1 MMKLD
6 AEALEHLARGAA
18 FLGTGGGGDPYI
30 GRLMAQEAI
39 REFGMPEVVAP
50 QDVPDDA
57 MVYTSAMIGAPTV
70 LVEKIASGDDV
81 VLAVRKLEA
90 HRGRPADFITPV
102 EIGGC
107 NSMIPIVAA
116 ARMGLPLVDADGMGR
131 AFPELQMVTF
141 NVYGVPA
148 APASLVDEHGN
159 SVIIEAA
166 DAKTTE
172 DIARVN
178 VVQMGLSAL
187 MSCYAMN
194 GADLKRSAVF
204 GTLTVALEIGRA
216 IARGRRSGDP
226 VAALLEALRAS
237 QYYNRC
243 KVLFHGKIVD
253 LRRETTRGFS
263 IGHCH
268 IESIGGEGASLE
280 IEFQN
285 ENLVARQNGQVRAV
299 VPDLVCVV
307 DAESAE
313 PITTEALR
321 YGQRVKVVGASTAP
335 VMRSPEALRVFG
347 PRVFGIEQDFVP
359 LEEIHPDA

>member
-1 MMKLD
+1 MKLD
-6 AEALEHLARGAA
+6 PNALEDLARGAA
-18 FLGTGGGGDPYI
+18 FLGAGGGGDPYI
-30 GRLMAQEAI
+30 GRLMAQQAI
-39 REFGMPEVVAP
+39 REFGVPEVVAP
-50 QDVPDDA
+50 HDVPDA
-57 MVYTSAMIGAPTV
+57 AEIYTSAMIGAPTV

-81 VLAVRKLEA
+81 VLAVRRLEA
-90 HRGRPADFITPV
+90 YRGRPADFIAPI

-116 ARMGLPLVDADGMGR
+116 ARMGLPLVDVDGMGR

-141 NVYGVPA
+141 NVGGIPA
-148 APASLVDEHGN
+148 APASLADEHGN
-159 SVIIEAA
+159 SVVIEAA
-166 DAKTTE
+166 DAKTVE

-187 MSCYAMN
+187 MSCYAMT
-194 GADLKRSAVF
+194 GAELKRTGVL

-216 IARGRRSGDP
+216 IARGRREGDP
-226 VAALLEALRAS
+226 VAALLDALRAS
-237 QYYNRC
+237 DYYRHC

-263 IGHCH
+263 IGYCRV
-268 IESIGGEGASLE
+268 ESVAGGENLE
-280 IEFQN
+280 LEFQN
-285 ENLVARQNGQVRAV
+285 ENLVARQGDAIRAV

-321 YGQRVKVVGASTAP
+321 YGQRVKIVAASTAP
-335 VMRSPEALRVFG
+335 VMRSPEALAIFG
-347 PRVFGIEQDFVP
+347 PRAFGIEQDFVP
-359 LEEIHPDA
+359 LEELHPDA